1 MVDGMILRA
10 MSERW
15 KILRPKF
22 KSRDQEDTFFPL
34 VGKTLLTLYLHFP
47 FDGK

>member
-10 MSERW
+10 MSGRW

-22 KSRDQEDTFFPL
+22 KSRDQEDTFFPFE
-34 VGKTLLTLYLHFP
+34 GKATYSL
-47 FDGK
+47 FDISL